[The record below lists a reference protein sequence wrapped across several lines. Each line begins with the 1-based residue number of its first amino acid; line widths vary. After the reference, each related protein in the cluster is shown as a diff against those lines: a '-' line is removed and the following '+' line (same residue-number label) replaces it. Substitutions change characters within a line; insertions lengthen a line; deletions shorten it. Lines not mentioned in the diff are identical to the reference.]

1 MGVWTEAT
9 LELIGRL
16 FFGWRR
22 AVHDIRYPLRR
33 TKPMKIL
40 HVETGRHFYGG
51 AQQVVYLVEGLAAAG
66 VDNVLVCLPDT
77 ELDAAARRLGVP
89 VYNIGCAGDLDV
101 AFAWWLRRILAW
113 EKPEVLHCH
122 SRRGA
127 DFLGGL
133 AAATSDVP
141 AVLSRRVD
149 NPEPEW
155 RARLRYRP
163 WRRVIA
169 ISDNVAA
176 ALRESGLPE
185 DRLSVIRSA
194 VDFQRYQQPAERGRL
209 AEEFGIAADELAI
222 AAAGQLIPRKGH
234 RYLLEAMADVNRR
247 MRKVRLVVF
256 GQGSLESDLKAHAAA
271 LELGE
276 TVSFAGFRDDLD
288 DYLGAFDLLVHPALR
303 EGLGVIMLK
312 AAAAGVPVVA
322 FDVAGSREAVAPG
335 ATGILVTPK
344 DSAALAEAIVQ
355 MAGDAVQRKR
365 YAEAARERMRREF
378 SIEAMVDRHIR
389 LYEKILH
396 DPE

>member
-1 MGVWTEAT
+1 
-9 LELIGRL
+9 
-16 FFGWRR
+16 
-22 AVHDIRYPLRR
+22 
-33 TKPMKIL
+33 MKIL

-51 AQQVVYLVEGLAAAG
+51 AQQVVYLVEGLAEAG
-66 VDNVLVCLPDT
+66 VDNVLACLPDT

-89 VYNIGCAGDLDV
+89 VYNLGCASDLDFT
-101 AFAWWLRRILAW
+101 FAWWLRRILAW

-149 NPEPEW
+149 NAEPEW
-155 RARLRYRP
+155 RALLRYRP
-163 WRRVIA
+163 YRRVIA
-169 ISDNVAA
+169 ISDNIAA

-194 VDFQRYQQPAERGRL
+194 VDFQRYQHPAERGRL
-209 AEEFGIAADELAI
+209 VEEFGIAADELAI

-234 RYLLEAMADVNRR
+234 RYLLEAMAEVNRR

-256 GQGSLESDLKAHAAA
+256 GQGSLEADLKAHAAA

-276 TVSFAGFRDDLD
+276 TVSFAGFRGDLD

-335 ATGILVTPK
+335 ATGTLVTPK

-355 MAGDAVQRKR
+355 MAGGAVQRKR
-365 YAEAARERMRREF
+365 YAEAGRERMRREF

-396 DPE
+396 ETA

>member
-1 MGVWTEAT
+1 M
-9 LELIGRL
+9 
-16 FFGWRR
+16 
-22 AVHDIRYPLRR
+22 HDIRYALPGKK
-33 TKPMKIL
+33 TKKPVKIL
-40 HVETGRHFYGG
+40 HVESGRHFYGG
-51 AQQVVYLVEGLAAAG
+51 AQQVAYLVQGLAAAG
-66 VDNVLVCLPDT
+66 VDNVLACLPDT
-77 ELDAAARRLGVP
+77 EIDAAARRLGVP
-89 VYNIGCAGDLDV
+89 VYNLGCAGDLDI

-113 EKPEVLHCH
+113 EKPDVLHCH

-127 DFLGGL
+127 DVLGGL

-163 WRRVIA
+163 YRYVIA

-185 DRLSVIRSA
+185 DQLAVIRSA
-194 VDFQRYQQPAERGRL
+194 VDFQRFQRPADRARL
-209 AEEFGIAADELAI
+209 AQEFGIVADELAI

-256 GQGSLESDLKAHAAA
+256 GQGSLEADVKAQAAA
-271 LELGE
+271 LGLGE
-276 TVSFAGFRDDLD
+276 SVSFAGFRDDLD
-288 DYLGAFDLLVHPALR
+288 AYLGAFDLLVHPALR

-322 FDVAGSREAVAPG
+322 FDVPGSREAVAHG
-335 ATGILVTPK
+335 ETGTLVTPK
-344 DSAALAEAIVQ
+344 HPAALAEAILQ
-355 MAGDAVQRKR
+355 MGGDAALRKR
-365 YAEAARERMRREF
+365 YAEAGRERMRREF